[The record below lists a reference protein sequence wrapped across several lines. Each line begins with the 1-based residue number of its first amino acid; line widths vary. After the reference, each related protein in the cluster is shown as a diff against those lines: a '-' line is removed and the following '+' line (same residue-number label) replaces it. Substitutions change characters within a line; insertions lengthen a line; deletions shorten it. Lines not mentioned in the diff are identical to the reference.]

1 MKRSRSCSSTF
12 SAIKQ
17 HKPASPTTRL
27 TCSALEEHN
36 NNTPSLPPCTLLQ
49 IASEKRTHNLSDIP
63 IIPPPSTRSSQ
74 RSRSSSPVR
83 PSDAQYRGGH
93 LRRAKIFVGDEI
105 PASISYYVDTR
116 IFHNSTSSGDDHLH
130 QVSERLWRKS
140 KELEKKPS
148 GEAEWT
154 EALYAAINDLK
165 LVEFEAVRNRDW
177 RTDLKPPVHNPRPT
191 IPRKRS
197 QRDQLLQENAATDS
211 LYPSPDPSR
220 AIEPTIPVF
229 RLKDPRPDICVGLS
243 DDSLADSLEHT
254 KSRDIAQSLS
264 FDMQDTSTL
273 ISDPH
278 VTPLVLRFPFL
289 IVEAKAGATGGNLY
303 QAQNQAAVGGSTA
316 LLILKSLSDLV
327 DSQDLNR
334 ENQDC
339 VEASPES
346 GQATPDIKLNL
357 AFSITTEWPVHEL
370 WLHFRSPN
378 EDFQM
383 VCIGIWRT
391 TSKNGSL
398 NFLRHLSAVLSWGN
412 GEFKDN
418 LVSILQD
425 L

>member
-1 MKRSRSCSSTF
+1 MKRSRSCSPTF
-12 SAIKQ
+12 LAIKQ
-17 HKPASPTTRL
+17 HKPTSPTTHL
-27 TCSALEEHN
+27 TYHALEEHN
-36 NNTPSLPPCTLLQ
+36 HNIPSLPPCALLQ
-49 IASEKRTHNLSDIP
+49 MALEERAHSLSDIP

-105 PASISYYVDTR
+105 PASISCYVNTS
-116 IFHNSTSSGDDHLH
+116 IFHNLTSSGNDHLY
-130 QVSERLWRKS
+130 QISERLWRKS
-140 KELEKKPS
+140 KELEKNQS

-154 EALYAAINDLK
+154 EALYAALNDLK
-165 LVEFEAVRNRDW
+165 PVEFEAVRNRDW

-197 QRDQLLQENAATDS
+197 ELHQPLQENAATDS
-211 LYPSPDPSR
+211 LYPSPDSSR
-220 AIEPTIPVF
+220 VIEPAIPVF

-243 DDSLADSLEHT
+243 DDSLADSLEHA
-254 KSRDIAQSLS
+254 KGRDIAQSLLL
-264 FDMQDTSTL
+264 DMQDTSTL

-278 VTPLVLRFPFL
+278 VTPLGLRFPFL

-316 LLILKSLSDLV
+316 LLILKGLSDLR

-339 VEASPES
+339 VETSDES

-357 AFSITTEWPVHEL
+357 AFSITTEGPVHEL
-370 WLHFRSPN
+370 WLHFRKPN

-391 TSKNGSL
+391 TSKDGSL
-398 NFLRHLSAVLSWGN
+398 NFLRHLSAILRWGN